1 MHVMVTLD
9 HPWPQSFNHAI
20 LNTVVTALRASDHT
34 VDVLDL
40 HREDFDPVLHEA
52 ELAVYKT
59 GKYLDPKVGDYQRR
73 IYQSDHLVYIFPV
86 WWEVMPALL
95 KGFFDKVFLPEWA
108 FAEATA
114 APLLTHIRGA
124 TVITTMGAPHP
135 VYTSVEAVL
144 CKGILS
150 LCGVQRT
157 RWLNLCEVGAIVP
170 PQRQAWLAE
179 IDDYFRRLT

>member
-9 HPWPQSFNHAI
+9 HPWPQSFNHTI
-20 LNTVVTALRASDHT
+20 LNVVVTALRANDHT

-40 HREDFDPVLHEA
+40 HREHFDPVLHVE

-59 GKYLDPKVGDYQRR
+59 GKYLDPKVGEYQRR
-73 IYQSDHLVYIFPV
+73 IQQADHLVYIFPV

-108 FAEATA
+108 FAEADA

-124 TVITTMGAPHP
+124 TAITTMGSPRP
-135 VYTSVEAVL
+135 IYTSVEAVL
-144 CKGILS
+144 CKGILEF
-150 LCGVQRT
+150 CGVQQT
-157 RWLNLCEVGAIVP
+157 RWFNLCDVGVIAP
-170 PQRQAWLAE
+170 EPRQAWLSE
-179 IDDYFRRLT
+179 IEDYFRRLS